1 MRHLSRKQKNY
12 IRKHIKKNYFE
23 KGLDKPMFFNC
34 TKDLPDDVYWTVY
47 MMHGFECFDSCVD
60 NFVDEIRN
68 VEDCRVI

>member
-23 KGLDKPMFFNC
+23 KGIDKPYCFNC
-34 TKDLPDDVYWTVY
+34 NEDLQYEIY
-47 MMHGFECFDSCVD
+47 IHIAKMLEFENFDSQVD
-60 NFVDEIRN
+60 NFVDEIRS